1 MVITLISDTH
11 NKQRNITS
19 QLPGGDLLLFA
30 GDMTSMGS
38 HYEVEEWMDWFYGLS
53 SYGTKV
59 CVAGNHDFFFE
70 KHPDKVPELLEQYD
84 EQINYLQDSS
94 LWLSIDGVADNVH
107 IYGTPWQP
115 EFHNWAFNLPR
126 MGDGLDK
133 VWQKIPTDVDILVT
147 HGPACGYLDC
157 VAGRYE
163 NLGCELLTERIREV
177 KPKIHVSGHIHTG
190 YGYIY
195 NGDTHFFNASV
206 LDESYHYTQKP
217 MTIDWDPIENKVVFL
232 D

>member
-1 MVITLISDTH
+1 MIITLISDTH
-11 NKQRNITS
+11 NKQRNITT

-38 HYEVEEWMDWFYGLS
+38 HYEVEEWMDWFYGMS

-126 MGDGLDK
+126 LGDELDK

-147 HGPACGYLDC
+147 HSPACGYLDC
-157 VAGRYE
+157 VVGRYE

-177 KPKIHVSGHIHTG
+177 KPKIHVCGHIHTG
-190 YGYIY
+190 YGYIF

>member
-1 MVITLISDTH
+1 MVITFISDTH

-30 GDMTSMGS
+30 GDMTSVGS
-38 HYEVEEWMDWFYGLS
+38 QYEVEEWMDWFYGLS
-53 SYGTKV
+53 SYETKV

-70 KHPDKVPELLEQYD
+70 KHPGKVPELLEQYD
-84 EQINYLQDSS
+84 NEINYLQDSS
-94 LWLSIDGVADNVH
+94 LMLDNIH
-107 IYGTPWQP
+107 IYGSPWQP

-126 MGDGLDK
+126 LGDELDK

-147 HGPACGYLDC
+147 HSPACGYLDC

-177 KPKIHVSGHIHTG
+177 KPKIHVCGHIHTG
-190 YGYIY
+190 YGYIF

-206 LDESYHYTQKP
+206 LDERYRYTQKP
-217 MTIDWDPIENKVVFL
+217 MTIDWDPVENKVVFL